1 MKTALSEWFKL
12 TDTNKRNIFAETAR
26 QKALPVSS
34 IEKDW
39 WVVQTLSAL
48 FSSEY
53 ADKLIFKGLC
63 TSTHNLFFMYTKTHI
78 FKIIKL
84 LYL

>member
-39 WVVQTLSAL
+39 WVVQTLSAV
-48 FSSEY
+48 FSTEY
-53 ADKLIFKGLC
+53 ADKLIFKGG
-63 TSTHNLFFMYTKTHI
+63 TSLSKAWNLI
-78 FKIIKL
+78 D
-84 LYL
+84 LYLHLTCLSKE